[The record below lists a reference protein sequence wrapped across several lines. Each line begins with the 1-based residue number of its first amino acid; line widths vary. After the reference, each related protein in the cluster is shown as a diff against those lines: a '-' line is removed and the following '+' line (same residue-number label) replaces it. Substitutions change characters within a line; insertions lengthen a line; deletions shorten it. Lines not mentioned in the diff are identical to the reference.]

1 MKKRIVGCFLFFLA
15 VLLIFSGILPS
26 MAYAE
31 EDTYGADAPFVD
43 KQTAIN
49 ELLYIED
56 NSYNFKD
63 ISKYWARN
71 EILKL
76 SYMDIIKGYDDGT
89 MKPDRT
95 ISREEFVAMLVR
107 AIGLPVEENYTQ
119 SYKDVTEKNWSGK
132 YIAAAKANGLLSIFN
147 GFYFYPYKEITREE
161 MAVIT
166 SKAVRNASITGQAR
180 SFTDIPE
187 YYKYAEDIG
196 RVTSLGIIT
205 GLPNGSFDP
214 KGKTTRA
221 QAAVVIGRVLGTTET
236 GNTTDD
242 ALLAELAE
250 AYENSILQALSDGD
264 YELLGPLA
272 ISSGKEA
279 KLNNKRASML
289 KMQLQQ
295 GSINKKH
302 MENASFTVLKKST
315 YLAEVDAS
323 YELVLEEGDFRYAV
337 RKTFYLRRSGDNWTV
352 YNSDLQFGEDP
363 TAGKKINLSWN
374 YVWSSNVDLSKMK
387 KADGMNVISPT
398 WFTLSNGDGDI
409 SERGSL
415 SYSNWAHNNG
425 YEVWALVDNKFNASL
440 TSEFLNDA
448 SARRRFIDSIISYS
462 KKYKLDG
469 INVDFENMYT
479 RDKNAFTQF
488 VKELSLKTKANGLV
502 LSVDVS
508 VIVANSNWSEAF
520 DRAALAKLVD
530 YVALMAYDQHWDG
543 SPVSGS
549 VAQVSWVEQCLKK
562 VLLEVPKEKL
572 LLGVPFYTRVWK
584 EEIAGGSVGTAITS
598 KAVSMS
604 EAERVIAENNAGKV
618 WDSASGQYYATWE
631 KDGATYKVWLEDEN
645 SMRLRAELV
654 SKYRLGGIASWKYG
668 LEKPGIWT
676 VIAETLGKNL

>member
-1 MKKRIVGCFLFFLA
+1 
-15 VLLIFSGILPS
+15 
-26 MAYAE
+26 
-31 EDTYGADAPFVD
+31 
-43 KQTAIN
+43 
-49 ELLYIED
+49 
-56 NSYNFKD
+56 
-63 ISKYWARN
+63 
-71 EILKL
+71 
-76 SYMDIIKGYDDGT
+76 
-89 MKPDRT
+89 T

-107 AIGLPVEENYTQ
+107 AIGLPVEENFTQ
-119 SYKDVTEKNWSGK
+119 SYKDVTEKNWSSK
-132 YIAAAKANGLLSIFN
+132 YIAAARENGLLSVFS

-161 MAVIT
+161 MAVIS
-166 SKAVRNASITGQAR
+166 SKAVRNALITGQAR

-205 GLPNGSFDP
+205 GLPDGSFNP

-236 GNTTDD
+236 GDTTEAD
-242 ALLAELAE
+242 LLSSFAA
-250 AYENSILQALSDGD
+250 AYENSVLLALSDGD
-264 YELLGPLA
+264 YEFRGPLA

-279 KLNNKRASML
+279 KLNEKRSEQL
-289 KMQLQQ
+289 KIQYQQ

-302 MENASFTVLKKST
+302 MENESFNVLEKSS

-323 YELVLEEGDFRYAV
+323 YELVLEEGGFRYTV
-337 RKTFYLRRSGDNWTV
+337 NKTFYLRKSGDNWTV
-352 YNSDLQFGEDP
+352 YNSSWRFGEDP
-363 TAGKKINLSWN
+363 TAGRKINLSWN
-374 YVWSSNVDLSKMK
+374 YVGSSNVDMSNVK
-387 KADGMNVISPT
+387 KVNGLNVISPT

-425 YEVWALVDNKFNASL
+425 YKVWALVENKFDSAL

-448 SARRRFIDSIISYS
+448 NARKSFIDSIISYS

-488 VKELSLKTKANGLV
+488 IKELSLKTKSNGLV

-520 DRAALAKLVD
+520 DRAALSKLVD

-562 VLLEVPKEKL
+562 VLLEVPREKL

-584 EEIAGGSVGTAITS
+584 EETVAGSAGTAITS

-604 EAERVIAENNAGKV
+604 EAERTIAENNARKV
-618 WDSASGQYYATWE
+618 WDSVSGQYYATWE
-631 KDGATYKVWLEDEN
+631 KGSATYKVWLEDEN

-654 SKYRLGGIASWKYG
+654 NKYRLAGIASWKYG
-668 LEKPGIWT
+668 LEKPGIWS
-676 VIAETLGKNL
+676 VIAEALGKNL